1 MSGKK
6 IPLSDKKKVETAASA
21 EAIEKVKHSTL
32 GTLVRDLLG
41 PLLAKTHFAPHNQSP
56 VNRRSYQTII
66 RKVRKRPGELIEP
79 FSIFCSTNKRN

>member
-41 PLLAKTHFAPHNQSP
+41 PLLAKTHFAPQSE
-56 VNRRSYQTII
+56 S
-66 RKVRKRPGELIEP
+66 
-79 FSIFCSTNKRN
+79 C

>member
-6 IPLSDKKKVETAASA
+6 IPLSDKKKVETAAST
-21 EAIEKVKHSTL
+21 EVIEKVKHSTL
-32 GTLVRDLLG
+32 GTLVSDLFG

>member
-32 GTLVRDLLG
+32 GTLVHDLLD
-41 PLLAKTHFAPHNQSP
+41 PLLAKTHFAP
-56 VNRRSYQTII
+56 TIRVLLIGGVI
-66 RKVRKRPGELIEP
+66 RLLSEKSENDQVD
-79 FSIFCSTNKRN
+79 